1 MRALTRRSAF
11 TRHSAFTRSRLLYSH
26 LRSRRSLALASFS
39 HTHPRDARRWK
50 ENSSWESYLKSIP
63 PEAWVDLADREA
75 MEKFEIPATLYNDT
89 TYTWGFVEWY
99 QVRLYFGFPGPTHT
113 FH

>member
-1 MRALTRRSAF
+1 
-11 TRHSAFTRSRLLYSH
+11 
-26 LRSRRSLALASFS
+26 
-39 HTHPRDARRWK
+39 
-50 ENSSWESYLKSIP
+50 
-63 PEAWVDLADREA
+63 